1 MRKQEEAHDP
11 LCSEGTR
18 AGDQTMPCDCR
29 RAPQQKKA
37 YVAEADRKHCVD
49 SPTDE
54 HGYECVLCGA
64 RLIADKA
71 ALLAALHLAA
81 EALDAYSDVNDG
93 EDGFPRP
100 NRAMSALQEIDEV
113 ILKAEGKPR

>member
-1 MRKQEEAHDP
+1 MKAWVLVERTHGGEERI
-11 LCSEGTR
+11 EG
-18 AGDQTMPCDCR
+18 
-29 RAPQQKKA
+29 
-37 YVAEADRKHCVD
+37 VALTNEAASRWVHSRNLEPGQARTSLPHNIID
-49 SPTDE
+49 SHIAATD
-54 HGYECVLCGA
+54 
-64 RLIADKA
+64 
-71 ALLAALHLAA
+71 LLAVLHLAA